1 MRKNFFQL
9 PLQRQIQIG
18 VVGVSLGVCSMI
30 FIILLTSTL
39 ILVDLT
45 YKDFSNLI
53 YLKENQQ
60 LDQIGLYYD
69 IKSSVI
75 SETTKYS
82 IQWIRN
88 FVKNNEIYQDFMAN
102 MNEIEVEK
110 YLKNID
116 YPINYDDCNSNKLF
130 NNCIFYKNYDD
141 TLNLSQSKEFLNYL
155 EILTISIPVIQ
166 KTFSYRFQD
175 NDQNSIFNSLLI
187 YSNKFKTVFIYFPEP
202 RIKAAEYFDKNYTL
216 QNFDYYLKYSS
227 KKISVTVNNYKE
239 SISATSNVNELLMKN
254 PEQIYLT
261 LDENLKI
268 PYYDK
273 EEINSNRISTM
284 SFNFKNLES
293 IDDVADSNKIIDII
307 QGDWS
312 TDLIDKIISESIKS
326 YNGTKLIIADLND
339 SILTPTSCHYL
350 LKFYEIQNDLKNYTN
365 GEVPFTPKF
374 IDDCIMYPPAKEKLV
389 SLLGIKTNTTT
400 YQSIKRKINI
410 PLWNDRKNSEKYSD
424 VRFKINKYSAPD
436 FQTKVFINSFFT
448 FVTRT
453 TQYIFKN
460 TKFLENSI
468 HKLWNFFARIII
480 LILFYNLMTWFLFM
494 MIIIIIVW
502 KVTKDITRPIDR
514 LIEEVTKLGGGVTNN
529 DEEKGSDQKREDEAI
544 TTYPKEYDEEIT
556 YPDDEDI
563 NEMFKI
569 CESLIKGGF
578 SEYSNNTN
586 ITKREDEA
594 NLLLSYNNI
603 AFVKTNDLIILED
616 FIEYHAT
623 NNKSIFSWKKDFPKV
638 EGSKDLT
645 TTSDT
650 IVLKSF
656 HNRDNSSSE
665 KILNVLKHN
674 KTISNEISL
683 PLKKDT
689 KSSPNKLYASK
700 TTERKFWTYKKDR
713 NYDSSQTQLHLLN
726 EYSDLLQLN
735 IDKNLEEHVK
745 NIVADYD
752 KKILE
757 TDKTNEKKKEVQ
769 STGRTETLP
778 NEIEN
783 KIDSDEII
791 PNKKGYLNSIF
802 MKKTNNGSSLFLDVY

>member
-18 VVGVSLGVCSMI
+18 VIGVSLGVCSMI

-69 IKSSVI
+69 IKSNII

-88 FVKNNEIYQDFMAN
+88 FVKNNEIYHDFMAN
-102 MNEIEVEK
+102 MNDIEVEK

-116 YPINYDDCNSNKLF
+116 KPINNDDCNSNKLL

-141 TLNLSQSKEFLNYL
+141 ALNLSESAEFLNYL
-155 EILTISIPVIQ
+155 KILTISIPVIQ

-175 NDQNSIFNSLLI
+175 NDQNSIFNSLFI
-187 YSNKFKTVFIYFPEP
+187 YSNKFKTIFIYFPEP
-202 RIKAAEYFDKNYTL
+202 NIKAEEYFDKNYTL
-216 QNFDYYLKYSS
+216 QNFDYYLKYCS
-227 KKISVTVNNYKE
+227 KKISETVNNYKE
-239 SISATSNVNELLMKN
+239 SITASNNINELLMKN
-254 PEQIYLT
+254 PEQTYLT

-268 PYYDK
+268 PFYNK
-273 EEINSNRISTM
+273 EEIITSRISTM
-284 SFNFKNLES
+284 SFNYKNLDFIE
-293 IDDVADSNKIIDII
+293 DLADSNNIIDII
-307 QGDWS
+307 QGDWT

-326 YNGTKLIIADLND
+326 YNGTNLIITDLKNL
-339 SILTPTSCHYL
+339 ILSPTGCHYL

-374 IDDCIMYPPAKEKLV
+374 INDCIMYPPAKEKFV
-389 SLLGIKTNTTT
+389 NLLRINTNSTN
-400 YQSIKRKINI
+400 YQSIKKKINI
-410 PLWNDRKNSEKYSD
+410 PLWNDRKNTDEYSN
-424 VRFKINKYSAPD
+424 VRFKIHKYSAPD

-468 HKLWNFFARIII
+468 HKLWNFFVRIII
-480 LILFYNLMTWFLFM
+480 LILFYNLMIWFLFM
-494 MIIIIIVW
+494 IIIIIIVW

-529 DEEKGSDQKREDEAI
+529 DEEKENDVKTEDEAI
-544 TTYPKEYDEEIT
+544 PTNQKGYDEEIT

-578 SEYSNNTN
+578 TEYSNTN
-586 ITKREDEA
+586 ITKKEDEA

-603 AFVKTNDLIILED
+603 AFVKSNDLIILED

-638 EGSKDLT
+638 EASKDLT
-645 TTSDT
+645 ATSDT
-650 IVLKSF
+650 LVLKSS
-656 HNRDNSSSE
+656 HNRDNSSCE
-665 KILNVLKHN
+665 KILNILNHN
-674 KTISNEISL
+674 KTLSNEISL

-689 KSSPNKLYASK
+689 KSSPNKLYTGRNA
-700 TTERKFWTYKKDR
+700 ERKFWTYKKDR
-713 NYDSSQTQLHLLN
+713 NYDASRTQLNLLN

-735 IDKNLEEHVK
+735 IDKNLEEQVK
-745 NIVADYD
+745 TIVAEYD

-769 STGRTETLP
+769 NQGKTETLQT
-778 NEIEN
+778 EIEN
-783 KIDSDEII
+783 KIDTEEISS
-791 PNKKGYLNSIF
+791 NKKGYLNSIF